1 MINNRLRTIVWALA
15 SLLLV
20 SAFLACTPEHPQ
32 STFDSHGPVA
42 EAQMGLFNLLTWIVS
57 VVFVL
62 VTGGLLY
69 TVFKFRARPGAPPPQ
84 DIHGNTKLEIAWTV
98 IPVIL
103 LAAVAVPTVQNQFYI
118 AAPPEGEDKL
128 VVNVVA
134 HQWWWEF
141 DYPDLG
147 LSTANE
153 FHVPV
158 GTNIEFNMTSEDV
171 LHSFWVPKL
180 AGKMDIIPGKNTTMW
195 FKADTTDADPSTPEK
210 DSFYGQCAE
219 FCGVAHSWMRFRVHV
234 DEQDEFDAWVEHE
247 KSNAKDPETDLEK
260 EGYQLF
266 LTKGCVACHAIQGRP
281 DAVALRGPN
290 LTHFGNRSTLAAGIK
305 ENNNENLK
313 VWLKNPDDLKGGTI
327 MANEAA
333 VYINPDLALSN
344 SDLDALVAYLRG
356 LK

>member
-1 MINNRLRTIVWALA
+1 MINNRLRIIKLMVFVGLFVAVM
-15 SLLLV
+15 SG
-20 SAFLACTPEHPQ
+20 CTPEHPQ

-57 VVFVL
+57 VVFILMTV
-62 VTGGLLY
+62 GLLY
-69 TVFKFRARPGAPPPQ
+69 TIFKFRARPDSKPPTQ
-84 DIHGNTKLEIAWTV
+84 THGNTKLEIAWTI
-98 IPVIL
+98 IPIIL
-103 LAAVAVPTVQNQFYI
+103 LAAVAIPTVQTQFYI

-128 VVNVVA
+128 VVNVIA

-147 LSTANE
+147 VSTANE

-158 GTNIEFNMTSEDV
+158 GTNIEFNLESVDV

-180 AGKMDIIPGKNTTMW
+180 AGKMDIIPGKTTSMW
-195 FKADTTDADPSTPEK
+195 FKADTVDADPSTPEK

-219 FCGVAHSWMRFRVHV
+219 FCGVAHSWMRFRVWV

-247 KSNAKDPETDLEK
+247 KSLAQDPDTDLAEA
-260 EGYQLF
+260 GYKLF
-266 LTKGCVACHAIQGRP
+266 LTKGCVACHSINGRP
-281 DAVALRGPN
+281 DAVAVRGPN
-290 LTHFGNRSTLAAGIK
+290 LTHFGSRGTLAAGIK
-305 ENNNENLK
+305 PNDDMNLRA
-313 VWLKNPDDLKGGTI
+313 WLKDPNSLKTGTI

-333 VYINPDLALSN
+333 VYINPDLALTD
-344 SDLDALVAYLRG
+344 SDLDGLVAYLRG